1 MTEGLRTDFKDG
13 AESVCTAIT
22 RSGKKKRGIDMGL
35 RWTEE
40 QYQKYI
46 QKQGSK
52 NIFKPQN
59 KKSKYNNR
67 KTVVDGITFDSKKEA
82 DYYCA
87 LKLLKQ
93 SGEIRDFGLQ
103 PKYELQPAFEKNGK
117 KYRPIT
123 YVADFV
129 IVNNDGTTEVV
140 DVKGVETQVFK
151 IKKKMFEYQYP
162 ELELKIVK
170 EV

>member
-1 MTEGLRTDFKDG
+1 
-13 AESVCTAIT
+13 
-22 RSGKKKRGIDMGL
+22 L
-35 RWTEE
+35 RWTED
-40 QYQKYI
+40 QYQEYLERQECKALAPR
-46 QKQGSK
+46 KR
-52 NIFKPQN
+52 
-59 KKSKYNNR
+59 SKYNNR

-151 IKKKMFEYQYP
+151 LKKKMFEYHYP
-162 ELELKIVK
+162 DLALKIVK